1 MHHLLSAHFGQNADC
16 FADLLSYIQQHQDVG
31 NNYDD
36 GAGDN
41 VYLLSAYYVPGTL
54 HSLSQLLLKTSE
66 TDR

>member
-1 MHHLLSAHFGQNADC
+1 MSAPFGQKADC

-41 VYLLSAYYVPGTL
+41 SLVYLLSAYYVPGTL
-54 HSLSQLLLKTSE
+54 HSLSELLLKTIE
-66 TDR
+66 TDRCY